1 MLPEPQ
7 SPRTA
12 LALTDLQTSTGGL
25 GGFSVGG
32 GGFNS
37 NGGVNSWTTRGV
49 GGAGG
54 LLDQKPS
61 GGFFGSSSSSSN
73 QIKRLPG
80 GQRRP
85 KFLQRLLL
93 LGSLRLQ
100 QLRLLKWIISEM
112 SPLRPYSSFKLSV
125 ALVLVAFTLSVHCS
139 SDNLPSCDSIPK
151 LLCCTERVMEKCLS
165 GCVDYVSSKCP
176 HKLEK
181 FEKIAPAA
189 ADSNAVD
196 SVDASRREVK
206 PTKAQNAP
214 YAGVPEETR
223 AAVQEPP
230 KKARVHGVGAV
241 DGVVHGPAHS
251 DEGFI
256 EQPSPSGTASRP
268 LSSSA
273 PSRSGGD
280 YDLVR
285 SQYPITEV
293 SDADLTGECGT
304 ERSKPPFSPCLS
316 RKNVDDLFLSCC
328 QQHVPSNCH
337 SICQYEHREHVAAE
351 TLISAVQ
358 NDGCD
363 LKYLSKVLYCANQNR
378 DNRQCCRTLGLAGSE
393 LGVGDRCLRMCNIA
407 RSGDRV
413 GTIEKNDLVCLSNW
427 NVVMYCARAGIRTIN

>member
-73 QIKRLPG
+73 QDRSSYNG
-80 GQRRP
+80 
-85 KFLQRLLL
+85 
-93 LGSLRLQ
+93 
-100 QLRLLKWIISEM
+100 
-112 SPLRPYSSFKLSV
+112 YSSSGLFGSNNC
-125 ALVLVAFTLSVHCS
+125 VLVAFTLSVHCS